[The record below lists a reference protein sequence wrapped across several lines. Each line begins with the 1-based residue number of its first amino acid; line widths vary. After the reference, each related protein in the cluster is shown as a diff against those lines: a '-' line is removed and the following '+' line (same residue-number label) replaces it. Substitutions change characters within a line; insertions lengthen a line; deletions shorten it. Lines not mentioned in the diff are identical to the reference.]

1 MGDSLGYTGTG
12 LDDAYSGDA
21 LVRAF
26 SPHILA
32 HDWSRTALGP
42 IETWPRALKLHVA
55 QMCGSPMSVM
65 IRWGPSAVQIFN
77 TVTWNLIGDLAAE
90 RLGASVEDEDP
101 EGWARVAPYH
111 IAALRGS
118 STVRN
123 NQKFS
128 FQRGGRIVETWMDT
142 WYAPLLDDEGI
153 IGGVSVTATES
164 TESVRRRLAADAAR
178 MESARMRALL
188 EHAPGYIAV
197 VRGPNHIF
205 DIVNTRLR
213 DLVGGRPLVGRP
225 VAEALPEITG
235 VGFLDKLDL
244 VFATGQRIIEPRV
257 TIPRGPGPM
266 GQRLPLY
273 ADYVYEPTRGPD
285 GEVNGVFFI
294 GTDVTGHV
302 QAIERQEL
310 LANELNHRV
319 KNTLAVVLSIARLSG
334 KSAQHTVQFVRDF
347 VHRVEALANT
357 HGLLTQSGWTT
368 VNVAELIALE
378 QAPFS
383 TSGGGVSL
391 DCADCALGAPQAVK
405 LSLIVHELFANAARH
420 GALSD
425 LNGHVHV
432 QWRLE
437 GNEAVLDW
445 AESGVDTPEAFHRPG
460 FGSLLIER
468 LILDFGG
475 VLERR
480 TGRRGWR
487 TILRFP
493 CAAMGLDPAGQT
505 TASAAA

>member
-1 MGDSLGYTGTG
+1 MGDTQGHAGIG
-12 LDDAYSGDA
+12 LDDAFEGDV

-32 HDWSRTALGP
+32 RDWSLTPLGP
-42 IETWPRALKLHVA
+42 IRTWPRALKLHVA
-55 QMCGSPMSVM
+55 QMCNSPMSVTL
-65 IRWGPSAVQIFN
+65 RWGPSAVQIFN
-77 TVTWNLIGDLAAE
+77 TVTWNLIGDQAEE
-90 RLGASVEDEDP
+90 RLGACLQELDP
-101 EGWARVAPYH
+101 EGWARLAPYH

-128 FQRGGRIVETWMDT
+128 FQRDGRTVDTWMDT
-142 WYAPLLDDEGI
+142 WYAPLLDDDGVI
-153 IGGVSVTATES
+153 CGVSVTATES

-178 MESARMRALL
+178 AESARMRALL

-197 VRGPNHIF
+197 VRGPNHVF

-213 DLVGGRPLVGRP
+213 ELTGGRPLVGRP
-225 VAEALPEITG
+225 VAEALPEIVA
-235 VGFLDKLDL
+235 VGFVDRLDR
-244 VFATGQRIIEPRV
+244 VFATGRRVIEPRV
-257 TIPRGPGPM
+257 EVPRGPGPM
-266 GQRLPLY
+266 GQRLPRY
-273 ADYVYEPTRGPD
+273 VDYVYEPTRGPD
-285 GEVNGVFFI
+285 GEVNGVFFM

-310 LANELNHRV
+310 LVNELNHRV

-357 HGLLTQSGWTT
+357 HGLLTQSGWTS
-368 VNVAELIALE
+368 VSVSDLIALE
-378 QAPFS
+378 QAPYAAS
-383 TSGGGVSL
+383 TSAVTLNCS
-391 DCADCALGAPQAVK
+391 ASALGASQAVK

-425 LNGHVHV
+425 PDGRVNV

-437 GNEAVLDW
+437 DETAVLDW
-445 AESGVDTPEAFHRPG
+445 AESGVDTPVAIESTG

-468 LILDFGG
+468 LVLDLGG
-475 VLERR
+475 CLERL
-480 TGRRGWR
+480 TGPRGWR
-487 TILRFP
+487 LILRFP
-493 CAAMGLDPAGQT
+493 
-505 TASAAA
+505 SAALGLSAGDKAGIAA